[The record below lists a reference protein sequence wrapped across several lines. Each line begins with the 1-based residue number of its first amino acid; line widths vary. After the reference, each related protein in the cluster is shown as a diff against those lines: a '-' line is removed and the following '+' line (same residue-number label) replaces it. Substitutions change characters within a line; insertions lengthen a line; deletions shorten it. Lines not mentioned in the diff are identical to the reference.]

1 MTTINQRTALTSAA
15 LALALLFT
23 GCSAENSEEKA
34 AEPSATSSSA
44 SSGSSQEPE
53 KAESSETQ
61 DSPSPEASSQPAG
74 EKKYSGGS
82 KAPEGEYRPAD
93 EHGPAQNVPVPKIP
107 EGMDVESA
115 EGLEK
120 FVGYWN
126 DARNYA
132 VETGDTTLVR
142 ERTSVE
148 YSQGIKNFDSWDKLR
163 IAGGWTVG
171 GLQTIKIDKSLIQS
185 LGDGFYVVPMNSQSN
200 DAIVVKN
207 GEFAGHALSEQNLH
221 TYILKLQYADNGKWY
236 LTDIVDFKDN

>member
-15 LALALLFT
+15 LALALLLS
-23 GCSAENSEEKA
+23 GCSAENPDEKA
-34 AEPSATSSSA
+34 AEPSVTSSSA
-44 SSGSSQEPE
+44 SSGSSHEPE
-53 KAESSETQ
+53 KAESSKTQ
-61 DSPSPEASSQPAG
+61 DSPSAEASSQSAG

-126 DARNYA
+126 DTRNYA

-142 ERTSVE
+142 ERTAITHE
-148 YSQGIKNFDSWDKLR
+148 QAIKNFDSWDRLYLN
-163 IAGGWTVG
+163 GGWVIEG
-171 GLQTIKIDKSLIQS
+171 KEKNTINLENLIS
-185 LGDGFYVVPMNSQSN
+185 KGDGFYVVPLKEHSA
-200 DAIVVKN
+200 DAIVAKN
-207 GEFAGHALSEQNLH
+207 GKFQGHKLSANNSKSYEATFQFS
-221 TYILKLQYADNGKWY
+221 DSGKWF
-236 LTDIVDFKDN
+236 LIEVNPIAD